1 MRRLAIVVLLLVSS
15 APLIAGA
22 SPFAVD
28 ELLEGVWLFRVP
40 ADSAEYT
47 NSLVIDRDQGLL
59 VVESQPSPAAAKQLL
74 EAIGEVSD
82 KPIRYLVLSHPH
94 VESSGGASAFP
105 DSTLIIGSHA
115 TYEALADETT
125 ELGADIP
132 LRSSDPDAWVAP
144 PRVLPGLIVGGG
156 FSLRDGSYPVEL
168 RTVARGHYPGSI
180 VVLIEEPG
188 LHYIGALVAADRNPH
203 ADTDLT
209 NVSAW
214 VSWINSLL
222 FSRPK
227 TIVPIRGEALDSDEL
242 RGFRNALSWLV
253 SRLDYAL
260 IERIPHDEIVEF
272 TLAADGFDKHFDLE
286 VEPSFVRGLI
296 ERELERRQDDPR

>member
-22 SPFAVD
+22 SPFSVD
-28 ELLEGVWLFRVP
+28 ELFDGVWLFRVP

-105 DSTLIIGSHA
+105 DSTMIIASDS
-115 TYEALADETT
+115 TFEALADETT

-144 PRVLPGLIVGGG
+144 PRVLPGLIVVGG
-156 FSLRDGSYPVEL
+156 FSLRDGAYPVEL
-168 RTVARGHYPGSI
+168 RLVPRGHYPGSI

-188 LHYIGALVAADRNPH
+188 LHYVGALVSPDHNPH
-203 ADTDLT
+203 ADSELT
-209 NVSAW
+209 NVGAW

-222 FSRPK
+222 FSQPK
-227 TIVPIRGEALDSDEL
+227 TVVPIRGEALDSAEL
-242 RGFRNALSWLV
+242 RVFRNSLAWLV

-272 TLAADGFDKHFDLE
+272 TIGADGFDKHFDVE
-286 VEPSFVRGLI
+286 AEPSFVRGMI
-296 ERELERRQDDPR
+296 ERELARRLDDSR